1 MDKKIPQ
8 NNPEILS
15 KDSNS
20 IDSSPSSNS
29 NDASSASLPLKAQ
42 EEDSKEIQDSKSAKE
57 AKGSRREKI
66 SGDESSDFL
75 EEKARQNTTETIK
88 IKEREKKESSKN
100 PEEFKLTLGQTLAEA
115 FDSTLSLEVTK
126 EAQGFMVMEEGSE
139 KQVPR
144 NVLNEEMIE
153 STLSTN
159 DSSSPSSSLSDS
171 APLIQNPGLENE
183 DRDTKEH
190 SKESKKSKKMSSN
203 ARFGQIIKVLN
214 KYHALKNMTPQK
226 LRMILEDLGPTYVKF
241 GQIMSSRQDLLPP
254 AYTHELEN
262 LRSKVNPMPYEVV
275 REEIINAYGKAPE
288 EIFASFSKTP
298 LGSASMAQVH
308 EATTKDGQKVVVK
321 VQRPGLYEQMK
332 VDVDMMKKGAKL
344 LSKNKAISSLVDLPE
359 LINEFWTTSKEEMDF
374 RHEAA
379 NANRFGK
386 QMEGLN
392 YIKVPKILNEFTRP
406 NILVMED
413 IGGIQIDDY
422 PDLEKE
428 GYSREEIAMRLG
440 LNFLDQIIDYG
451 FFHADPHSGNLKI
464 DDGRIAW
471 IDFGMMGEITKS
483 EANSIGAILKALA
496 ARDVA
501 GIADG
506 VLEIGIPPAN
516 LDYIGFCNALENY
529 LNRYLSQ
536 SFDTLDLG
544 VLAEEAIEICHE
556 YKIKL
561 PKGIA
566 MLGRSLVTIQG
577 TLKDLNPQVN
587 MLSYISKEKTS
598 FDQIDWNQEIESSLR
613 QLYADYKA
621 LLNLPLRADR
631 ILGLLQKGQLRV
643 GISVSDLEQT
653 ILPSL
658 NQTIDRVV
666 VVILI
671 AALLVGSSIV
681 CTTNMKPTFL
691 DIPLLGFAGFFV
703 SFCLSLWLFYKMLF
717 RPKKGDQLF

>member
-1 MDKKIPQ
+1 MDKKTPQ
-8 NNPEILS
+8 TNPKSIQEE
-15 KDSNS
+15 KDLNSSDHSSNTSFTSNS
-20 IDSSPSSNS
+20 S
-29 NDASSASLPLKAQ
+29 Q
-42 EEDSKEIQDSKSAKE
+42 KEKSDPIPKE
-57 AKGSRREKI
+57 AKINSETKKTASEPSLDEITQEEIFVEEAEKRDI
-66 SGDESSDFL
+66 SKPTHF
-75 EEKARQNTTETIK
+75 K
-88 IKEREKKESSKN
+88 IELGKN
-100 PEEFKLTLGQTLAEA
+100 LANA
-115 FDSTLSLEVTK
+115 FDSTLDVEVTQ
-126 EAQGFMVMEEGSE
+126 EAQGYMVLEEGKVQKEDQEIVLEDLE
-139 KQVPR
+139 KEVP
-144 NVLNEEMIE
+144 V
-153 STLSTN
+153 SVQ
-159 DSSSPSSSLSDS
+159 DSSEGSIPFEKSSFLDPTSEQIKLEDKEKKTPSKTKTSSRRL
-171 APLIQNPGLENE
+171 N
-183 DRDTKEH
+183 
-190 SKESKKSKKMSSN
+190 
-203 ARFGQIIKVLN
+203 QIVKVLN
-214 KYHALKNMTPQK
+214 KYHALQGMTPQK

-254 AYTHELEN
+254 AYTHELEQ
-262 LRSKVNPMPYEVV
+262 LRSKVNPMPYDVV
-275 REEIINAYGKAPE
+275 RQEIIQTYGKTPE
-288 EIFASFSKTP
+288 ELFTSFSKTP

-308 EATTKDGQKVVVK
+308 EAVTKDGQKVVVK

-344 LSKNKAISSLVDLPE
+344 LSKSKTISSLVDLPS
-359 LINEFWTTSKEEMDF
+359 LVDEFWTTSQEEMDF

-392 YIKVPKILNEFTRP
+392 YIKVPKIRNEFTRP

-413 IGGIQIDDY
+413 IGGIPIDDY
-422 PDLEKE
+422 PGLEKE

-440 LNFLDQIIDYG
+440 LNFLDQIINYG
-451 FFHADPHSGNLKI
+451 FFHADPHSGNLKV

-471 IDFGMMGEITKS
+471 IDFGMMGEISKS
-483 EANSIGAILKALA
+483 EANSIGLILKSLA

-501 GIADG
+501 GIAEG
-506 VLEIGIPPAN
+506 VLEIGIPPTN
-516 LDYIGFCNALENY
+516 LDYVGFCNSLENY
-529 LNRYLSQ
+529 LNRYLGQ

-566 MLGRSLVTIQG
+566 MLARSLVTIQG

-643 GISVSDLEQT
+643 GISVADLEQT
-653 ILPSL
+653 ILPNL

>member
-8 NNPEILS
+8 TDPKSTNT

-20 IDSSPSSNS
+20 MESSSTPSSSFNEKKNAKES
-29 NDASSASLPLKAQ
+29 P
-42 EEDSKEIQDSKSAKE
+42 DSKKDATSSSSKDSITTSSDSDFEESEII
-57 AKGSRREKI
+57 EKI
-66 SGDESSDFL
+66 
-75 EEKARQNTTETIK
+75 KK
-88 IKEREKKESSKN
+88 EKKDVSKKT
-100 PEEFKLTLGQTLAEA
+100 EDFKLTFGQNVADA
-115 FDSTLSLEVTK
+115 FNSTLSLEVTK
-126 EAQGFMVMEEGSE
+126 DAQGFVVLEEGEEE
-139 KQVPR
+139 KEKP
-144 NVLNEEMIE
+144 EEKMIILE
-153 STLSTN
+153 EVSSN
-159 DSSSPSSSLSDS
+159 ASKSSSPFPAPTASSLSNSKNLPENSDIS
-171 APLIQNPGLENE
+171 QAPL
-183 DRDTKEH
+183 DDTGKERA
-190 SKESKKSKKMSSN
+190 SSKKSKKMSSN
-203 ARFGQIIKVLN
+203 ARFGQILKVLT
-214 KYHALKNMTPQK
+214 KYHALQSMTPQK

-254 AYTHELEN
+254 AYTHELEK
-262 LRSKVNPMPYEVV
+262 LRSKVNPMPYEMV
-275 REEIINAYGKAPE
+275 REEIIKAYGQAPE
-288 EIFASFSKTP
+288 DIFASFSKTP

-332 VDVDMMKKGAKL
+332 VDVDMMQKGAKL
-344 LSKNKAISSLVDLPE
+344 LSKNKTISSLVDLPE
-359 LINEFWTTSKEEMDF
+359 LIDEFWTTSKEEMDF

-392 YIKVPKILNEFTRP
+392 YIKVPKIFNEFTRP

-422 PDLEKE
+422 PHLDQE

-440 LNFLDQIIDYG
+440 LNFLDQIIEDG
-451 FFHADPHSGNLKI
+451 FFHADPHSGNLKV
-464 DDGRIAW
+464 DNGRIAW

-501 GIADG
+501 GLADG

-536 SFDTLDLG
+536 SFDDLDLG
-544 VLAEEAIEICHE
+544 VMAEEAIEICHE

-613 QLYADYKA
+613 QMYADYKA

>member
-8 NNPEILS
+8 TDPKSTNT

-20 IDSSPSSNS
+20 MESSSTPSSSFNEKKNAKES
-29 NDASSASLPLKAQ
+29 P
-42 EEDSKEIQDSKSAKE
+42 DSKKDATSSSSKDSIKTSSDSDFEESEII
-57 AKGSRREKI
+57 EKI
-66 SGDESSDFL
+66 
-75 EEKARQNTTETIK
+75 KK
-88 IKEREKKESSKN
+88 EKKDVSKKT
-100 PEEFKLTLGQTLAEA
+100 EDFKLTFGQNVADA
-115 FDSTLSLEVTK
+115 FNSTLSLEVTK
-126 EAQGFMVMEEGSE
+126 DAQGFVVLEEGEEE
-139 KQVPR
+139 KEKP
-144 NVLNEEMIE
+144 EEKMIILE
-153 STLSTN
+153 EVSSN
-159 DSSSPSSSLSDS
+159 ASKSSSPFPAPTASSLSNSKNLPENSDIS
-171 APLIQNPGLENE
+171 QAPL
-183 DRDTKEH
+183 DDTGKERA
-190 SKESKKSKKMSSN
+190 SSKKSKKMSSN
-203 ARFGQIIKVLN
+203 ARFGQILKVLT
-214 KYHALKNMTPQK
+214 KYHALQSMTPQK

-254 AYTHELEN
+254 AYTHELEK
-262 LRSKVNPMPYEVV
+262 LRSKVNPMPYEMV
-275 REEIINAYGKAPE
+275 REEIIKAYGQAPE
-288 EIFASFSKTP
+288 DIFASFSKTP

-332 VDVDMMKKGAKL
+332 VDVDMMQKGAKL
-344 LSKNKAISSLVDLPE
+344 LSKNKTISSLVDLPE
-359 LINEFWTTSKEEMDF
+359 LIDEFWTTSKEEMDF

-392 YIKVPKILNEFTRP
+392 YIKVPKIFNEFTRP

-422 PDLEKE
+422 PHLDQE

-440 LNFLDQIIDYG
+440 LNFLDQIIEDG
-451 FFHADPHSGNLKI
+451 FFHADPHSGNLKV
-464 DDGRIAW
+464 DNGRIAW

-501 GIADG
+501 GLADG

-536 SFDTLDLG
+536 SFDDLDLG
-544 VLAEEAIEICHE
+544 VMAEEAIEICHE

-613 QLYADYKA
+613 QMYADYKA

>member
-1 MDKKIPQ
+1 MDKKTPQ
-8 NNPEILS
+8 INPES
-15 KDSNS
+15 TNAKDSNS
-20 IDSSPSSNS
+20 MESSSTPSSSFNE
-29 NDASSASLPLKAQ
+29 K
-42 EEDSKEIQDSKSAKE
+42 KE
-57 AKGSRREKI
+57 AK
-66 SGDESSDFL
+66 ESPAPK
-75 EEKARQNTTETIK
+75 EEATSS
-88 IKEREKKESSKN
+88 SSKN
-100 PEEFKLTLGQTLAEA
+100 STKISSDSDFEESEIIKEIKDVSKKNEDFKLTFGQSVADA

-126 EAQGFMVMEEGSE
+126 EAQGFVVLEEGQE
-139 KQVPR
+139 KEK
-144 NVLNEEMIE
+144 LEEKAIILE
-153 STLSTN
+153 EETPSDVSVSK
-159 DSSSPSSSLSDS
+159 SSSPSPSPTPPSLSNSKDLQKNS
-171 APLIQNPGLENE
+171 NLSQVSLEPKG
-183 DRDTKEH
+183 KERT
-190 SKESKKSKKMSSN
+190 SSKKSKKMSSN
-203 ARFGQIIKVLN
+203 ARFGQIFKVLT
-214 KYHALKNMTPQK
+214 KYHALQSMTPQK

-254 AYTHELEN
+254 AYTHELEK
-262 LRSKVNPMPYEVV
+262 LRSKVNPMPYEMV
-275 REEIINAYGKAPE
+275 REEIIKAYGQAPE
-288 EIFASFSKTP
+288 EIFASFSTTP

-332 VDVDMMKKGAKL
+332 VDVDMMQKGAKL
-344 LSKNKAISSLVDLPE
+344 LSKNKTISSLVDLPE
-359 LINEFWTTSKEEMDF
+359 LIDEFWTTSKEEMDF

-379 NANRFGK
+379 NANRFRK
-386 QMEGLN
+386 QMESLN
-392 YIKVPKILNEFTRP
+392 YIKVPKIFNEFTRP

-422 PDLEKE
+422 PHLDQE

-440 LNFLDQIIDYG
+440 LNFLDQIIEDG
-451 FFHADPHSGNLKI
+451 FFHADPHSGNLKV
-464 DDGRIAW
+464 DNGRIAW

-483 EANSIGAILKALA
+483 EANSIGSILKSLA

-536 SFDTLDLG
+536 SFDDLDLG
-544 VLAEEAIEICHE
+544 VMAEEAIEICHE

-613 QLYADYKA
+613 QMYADYKA

>member
-1 MDKKIPQ
+1 MDKKTPQ
-8 NNPEILS
+8 TNPKSTPE
-15 KDSNS
+15 DSNS
-20 IDSSPSSNS
+20 FD
-29 NDASSASLPLKAQ
+29 
-42 EEDSKEIQDSKSAKE
+42 
-57 AKGSRREKI
+57 R
-66 SGDESSDFL
+66 SSDISSSSFQKPESDQQETNPFQKTENQTSEAL
-75 EEKARQNTTETIK
+75 YTNKTEEMFVE
-88 IKEREKKESSKN
+88 ESQKGVSKR
-100 PEEFKLTLGQTLAEA
+100 PKPFKLELSHNLANA
-115 FDSTLSLEVTK
+115 FDSTLDVEVTQEAKGYVILEEDSTSPKEDQESIILEEEKMETSSLENLSAAKSFTK
-126 EAQGFMVMEEGSE
+126 PLQEPEKIEER
-139 KQVPR
+139 K
-144 NVLNEEMIE
+144 EE
-153 STLSTN
+153 T
-159 DSSSPSSSLSDS
+159 P
-171 APLIQNPGLENE
+171 
-183 DRDTKEH
+183 
-190 SKESKKSKKMSSN
+190 SKKKKTSSG
-203 ARFGQIIKVLN
+203 RLGQILKVFN
-214 KYHALKNMTPQK
+214 KYHALQGMTPQK

-254 AYTHELEN
+254 AYTHELEK
-262 LRSKVNPMPYEVV
+262 LRSKVNPMPYELVCQ
-275 REEIINAYGKAPE
+275 EIVKTYGKTPE
-288 EIFASFSKTP
+288 ELFASFSKTP

-332 VDVDMMKKGAKL
+332 VDVDMMQKGAKI
-344 LSKNKAISSLVDLPE
+344 LSKNKAISSLMDLPE

-374 RHEAA
+374 RHEAN
-379 NANRFGK
+379 NANRFRK
-386 QMEGLN
+386 QMKGLN

-422 PDLEKE
+422 PALAKE

-440 LNFLDQIIDYG
+440 LNFLDQIIEDG
-451 FFHADPHSGNLKI
+451 FFHADPHSGNLKV
-464 DDGRIAW
+464 DEGQIAW
-471 IDFGMMGEITKS
+471 IDFGMMGEITKG
-483 EANSIGAILKALA
+483 EANSIGSILKALA

-516 LDYIGFCNALENY
+516 LDYVGFCNALENY

-536 SFDTLDLG
+536 SFDNLDLG
-544 VLAEEAIEICHE
+544 VMAEEAIEICHA

-613 QLYADYKA
+613 QMYADYKA

-631 ILGLLQKGQLRV
+631 ILGLLQKGQLRL

>member
-8 NNPEILS
+8 TNPES
-15 KDSNS
+15 TNAKDSNS
-20 IDSSPSSNS
+20 MESSSKFSSS
-29 NDASSASLPLKAQ
+29 HEKEDLKESSASKKGSTASSPKDSTKTSSNFDF
-42 EEDSKEIQDSKSAKE
+42 EEKETIEEIDEIQ
-57 AKGSRREKI
+57 
-66 SGDESSDFL
+66 
-75 EEKARQNTTETIK
+75 
-88 IKEREKKESSKN
+88 EKKDISKKT
-100 PEEFKLTLGQTLAEA
+100 EDFKLTFGQNVADA
-115 FDSTLSLEVTK
+115 FDSTFSLEMTK
-126 EAQGFMVMEEGSE
+126 NAQGFVVLEEGPEKE
-139 KQVPR
+139 KQ
-144 NVLNEEMIE
+144 EEKAILVKE
-153 STLSTN
+153 EVIPSSTSTS
-159 DSSSPSSSLSDS
+159 DSSLSTPSSPNDLS
-171 APLIQNPGLENE
+171 SLPNLKELQEPLE
-183 DRDTKEH
+183 DKDKEKTS
-190 SKESKKSKKMSSN
+190 SKNSKKMSSN
-203 ARFGQIIKVLN
+203 ARFGQILKVLN
-214 KYHALKNMTPQK
+214 KYHALKSMTPQK

-254 AYTHELEN
+254 AYTHELEK

-275 REEIINAYGKAPE
+275 REEIIKAYGHAPE
-288 EIFASFSKTP
+288 EIFTSFSKTP

-332 VDVDMMKKGAKL
+332 VDVDMMQKGAKL
-344 LSKNKAISSLVDLPE
+344 LSKNKTISSLMDLPA
-359 LINEFWTTSKEEMDF
+359 LIDEFWTTSKEEMDF

-386 QMEGLN
+386 QMENLN
-392 YIKVPKILNEFTRP
+392 YIKVPKIFNEFTRP

-422 PDLEKE
+422 PHLEQE

-440 LNFLDQIIDYG
+440 LNFLDQIIENG
-451 FFHADPHSGNLKI
+451 FFHADPHSGNLKV

-471 IDFGMMGEITKS
+471 IDFGMMGEITKG
-483 EANSIGAILKALA
+483 EANSIGSILKALA

-506 VLEIGIPPAN
+506 VLEIGIPPTN

-536 SFDTLDLG
+536 SFDNLDLG
-544 VLAEEAIEICHE
+544 VMAEEAIEICHE

-613 QLYADYKA
+613 QMYADYKA

>member
-1 MDKKIPQ
+1 MDKKTPQ
-8 NNPEILS
+8 TNPKSTQEE
-15 KDSNS
+15 KDLNSSDHSSNTSFTSNS
-20 IDSSPSSNS
+20 SRKEKSN
-29 NDASSASLPLKAQ
+29 P
-42 EEDSKEIQDSKSAKE
+42 IPKE
-57 AKGSRREKI
+57 AKINSETKKTSSTPSLDEITQEKI
-66 SGDESSDFL
+66 L
-75 EEKARQNTTETIK
+75 VEEGQKKAI
-88 IKEREKKESSKN
+88 SK
-100 PEEFKLTLGQTLAEA
+100 PTHFKLELGQNLANA
-115 FDSTLSLEVTK
+115 FDSTLDVEVTQ
-126 EAQGFMVMEEGSE
+126 EAKGYMALEEGKVQKEDQEIVVEDLEKEVPISAQASSE
-139 KQVPR
+139 ASSTFS
-144 NVLNEEMIE
+144 EESSFLEPMPE
-153 STLSTN
+153 PATLEEEKKT
-159 DSSSPSSSLSDS
+159 SSKRKTSS
-171 APLIQNPGLENE
+171 G
-183 DRDTKEH
+183 
-190 SKESKKSKKMSSN
+190 
-203 ARFGQIIKVLN
+203 RFSQIVKVLN
-214 KYHALKNMTPQK
+214 KYHALQGMTPQK

-254 AYTHELEN
+254 AYTHELEQ

-275 REEIINAYGKAPE
+275 RQEIIQTYGKTPE
-288 EIFASFSKTP
+288 ELFRSFSKTP

-308 EATTKDGQKVVVK
+308 EAITKDGQKVVVK

-344 LSKNKAISSLVDLPE
+344 LSKSKTISSLVDLPS
-359 LINEFWTTSKEEMDF
+359 LVDEFWTTSQEEMDF

-392 YIKVPKILNEFTRP
+392 YIKVPKIRNEFTRP

-422 PDLEKE
+422 PGLEKE

-451 FFHADPHSGNLKI
+451 FFHADPHSGNLKV

-471 IDFGMMGEITKS
+471 IDFGMMGEISKS
-483 EANSIGAILKALA
+483 EANSIGLILKSLA

-501 GIADG
+501 GIAEG
-506 VLEIGIPPAN
+506 VLEIGIPPTN
-516 LDYIGFCNALENY
+516 LDYVGFCNALENY

-566 MLGRSLVTIQG
+566 MLARSLVTIQG

-643 GISVSDLEQT
+643 GISVADLEQT

>member
-1 MDKKIPQ
+1 MDKKTPQ
-8 NNPEILS
+8 TDPKSTNT

-20 IDSSPSSNS
+20 MESSSTPSSSFNEKKNAKES
-29 NDASSASLPLKAQ
+29 P
-42 EEDSKEIQDSKSAKE
+42 DSKKDATSSSSKDSIKTSSDSDFEESEII
-57 AKGSRREKI
+57 EKI
-66 SGDESSDFL
+66 
-75 EEKARQNTTETIK
+75 KK
-88 IKEREKKESSKN
+88 EKKDVSKKT
-100 PEEFKLTLGQTLAEA
+100 EDFKLTFGQNVADA
-115 FDSTLSLEVTK
+115 FNSTLSLEVTK
-126 EAQGFMVMEEGSE
+126 DAQGFVVLEEGEEE
-139 KQVPR
+139 KEKP
-144 NVLNEEMIE
+144 EEKMIILE
-153 STLSTN
+153 EVSSN
-159 DSSSPSSSLSDS
+159 ASKSSSPFPAPTASSLSNSKNLPENSDIS
-171 APLIQNPGLENE
+171 QAPLDDMG
-183 DRDTKEH
+183 KERA
-190 SKESKKSKKMSSN
+190 SSKKSKKMSSN
-203 ARFGQIIKVLN
+203 ARFGQILKVLT
-214 KYHALKNMTPQK
+214 KYHALQSMTPQK

-254 AYTHELEN
+254 AYTHELEK
-262 LRSKVNPMPYEVV
+262 LRSKVNPMPYEMV
-275 REEIINAYGKAPE
+275 REEIIKAYGQAPE
-288 EIFASFSKTP
+288 DIFASFSKTP

-332 VDVDMMKKGAKL
+332 VDVDMMQKGAKL
-344 LSKNKAISSLVDLPE
+344 LSKNKTISSLVDLPE
-359 LINEFWTTSKEEMDF
+359 LIDEFWTTSKEEMDF

-392 YIKVPKILNEFTRP
+392 YIKVPKIFNEFTRP

-422 PDLEKE
+422 PHLDQE

-440 LNFLDQIIDYG
+440 LNFLDQIIEDG
-451 FFHADPHSGNLKI
+451 FFHADPHSGNLKV
-464 DDGRIAW
+464 DNGRIAW

-501 GIADG
+501 GLADG

-536 SFDTLDLG
+536 SFDDLDLG
-544 VLAEEAIEICHE
+544 VMAEEAIEICHE

-613 QLYADYKA
+613 QMYADYKA

>member
-8 NNPEILS
+8 TDPKSTNT

-20 IDSSPSSNS
+20 MESSSTPSSSFNEKKNAKES
-29 NDASSASLPLKAQ
+29 P
-42 EEDSKEIQDSKSAKE
+42 DSKKDATSSSSKDSITTSSDSDFEESEII
-57 AKGSRREKI
+57 EKI
-66 SGDESSDFL
+66 
-75 EEKARQNTTETIK
+75 KK
-88 IKEREKKESSKN
+88 EKKDVSKKT
-100 PEEFKLTLGQTLAEA
+100 EDFKLTFGQNVADA
-115 FDSTLSLEVTK
+115 FNSTLSLEVTK
-126 EAQGFMVMEEGSE
+126 DAQGFVVLEEGEEE
-139 KQVPR
+139 KEKP
-144 NVLNEEMIE
+144 EEKMIILE
-153 STLSTN
+153 EVSSN
-159 DSSSPSSSLSDS
+159 ASKSSSPFPAPTASSLSNSKNLPENSDIS
-171 APLIQNPGLENE
+171 QAPLDDMG
-183 DRDTKEH
+183 KERA
-190 SKESKKSKKMSSN
+190 SSKKSKKMSSN
-203 ARFGQIIKVLN
+203 ARFGQILKVLT
-214 KYHALKNMTPQK
+214 KYHALQSMTPQK

-254 AYTHELEN
+254 AYTHELEK
-262 LRSKVNPMPYEVV
+262 LRSKVNPMPYEMV
-275 REEIINAYGKAPE
+275 REEIIKAYGQAPE
-288 EIFASFSKTP
+288 DIFASFSKTP

-332 VDVDMMKKGAKL
+332 VDVDMMQKGAKL
-344 LSKNKAISSLVDLPE
+344 LSKNKTISSLVDLPE
-359 LINEFWTTSKEEMDF
+359 LIDEFWTTSKEEMDF

-392 YIKVPKILNEFTRP
+392 YIKVPKIFNEFTRP

-422 PDLEKE
+422 PHLDQE

-440 LNFLDQIIDYG
+440 LNFLDQIIEDG
-451 FFHADPHSGNLKI
+451 FFHADPHSGNLKV
-464 DDGRIAW
+464 DNGRIAW

-501 GIADG
+501 GLADG

-536 SFDTLDLG
+536 SFDDLDLG
-544 VLAEEAIEICHE
+544 VMAEEAIEICHE

-613 QLYADYKA
+613 QMYADYKA

>member
-1 MDKKIPQ
+1 MDKKTPQ
-8 NNPEILS
+8 TNPKSIQEE
-15 KDSNS
+15 KDLNSSDHSSNTSFTSNS
-20 IDSSPSSNS
+20 S
-29 NDASSASLPLKAQ
+29 Q
-42 EEDSKEIQDSKSAKE
+42 KEKSDPIPKE
-57 AKGSRREKI
+57 AKINSETKKTASEPSLDEITQEEIFVEEAEKRDI
-66 SGDESSDFL
+66 SKPTHF
-75 EEKARQNTTETIK
+75 K
-88 IKEREKKESSKN
+88 IELGKN
-100 PEEFKLTLGQTLAEA
+100 LANA
-115 FDSTLSLEVTK
+115 FDSTLDVEVTQ
-126 EAQGFMVMEEGSE
+126 EAQGYMVLEEGKVQKEDQEIVLEDLE
-139 KQVPR
+139 KEVP
-144 NVLNEEMIE
+144 V
-153 STLSTN
+153 SVQ
-159 DSSSPSSSLSDS
+159 DSSEDPTLFEKSSFLDPTSEQIKLEDKEKKTPSKTKTSSRRL
-171 APLIQNPGLENE
+171 N
-183 DRDTKEH
+183 
-190 SKESKKSKKMSSN
+190 
-203 ARFGQIIKVLN
+203 QIVKVLN
-214 KYHALKNMTPQK
+214 KYHALQGMTPQK

-254 AYTHELEN
+254 AYTHELEQ
-262 LRSKVNPMPYEVV
+262 LRSKVNPMPYDVV
-275 REEIINAYGKAPE
+275 RQEIIQTYGKTPE
-288 EIFASFSKTP
+288 ELFTSFSKTP

-308 EATTKDGQKVVVK
+308 EAVTKDGQKVVVK

-344 LSKNKAISSLVDLPE
+344 LSKSKTISSLVDLPS
-359 LINEFWTTSKEEMDF
+359 LVDEFWTTSQEEMDF

-392 YIKVPKILNEFTRP
+392 YIKVPKIRNEFTRP

-413 IGGIQIDDY
+413 IGGIPIDDY
-422 PDLEKE
+422 PGLEKE

-440 LNFLDQIIDYG
+440 LNFLDQIINYG
-451 FFHADPHSGNLKI
+451 FFHADPHSGNLKV

-471 IDFGMMGEITKS
+471 IDFGMMGEISKS
-483 EANSIGAILKALA
+483 EANSIGLILKSLA

-501 GIADG
+501 GIAEG
-506 VLEIGIPPAN
+506 VLEIGIPPTN
-516 LDYIGFCNALENY
+516 LDYVGFCNSLENY
-529 LNRYLSQ
+529 LNRYLGQ

-566 MLGRSLVTIQG
+566 MLARSLVTIQG

-643 GISVSDLEQT
+643 GISVADLEQT
-653 ILPSL
+653 ILPNL

>member
-8 NNPEILS
+8 TDPKSTNT

-20 IDSSPSSNS
+20 MESSSTPSSSFNEKKNAKES
-29 NDASSASLPLKAQ
+29 P
-42 EEDSKEIQDSKSAKE
+42 DSKKDATSSSSKDSITTSSDSDFEESEII
-57 AKGSRREKI
+57 EKI
-66 SGDESSDFL
+66 
-75 EEKARQNTTETIK
+75 KK
-88 IKEREKKESSKN
+88 EKKDVSKKT
-100 PEEFKLTLGQTLAEA
+100 EDFKLTFGQNVADA
-115 FDSTLSLEVTK
+115 FNSTLSLEVTK
-126 EAQGFMVMEEGSE
+126 DAQGFVVLEEGEE
-139 KQVPR
+139 KEKP
-144 NVLNEEMIE
+144 EEKTIILE
-153 STLSTN
+153 EVSSNTSK
-159 DSSSPSSSLSDS
+159 SSSPFPAPTASSLSNSKNLPENSDIS
-171 APLIQNPGLENE
+171 QAPLDDMG
-183 DRDTKEH
+183 KERA
-190 SKESKKSKKMSSN
+190 SSKKSKKMSSN
-203 ARFGQIIKVLN
+203 ARFGQILKVLT
-214 KYHALKNMTPQK
+214 KYHALQSMTPQK

-254 AYTHELEN
+254 AYTHELEK
-262 LRSKVNPMPYEVV
+262 LRSKVNPMPYEMV
-275 REEIINAYGKAPE
+275 REEIIKAYGQAPE
-288 EIFASFSKTP
+288 DIFASFSKTP

-332 VDVDMMKKGAKL
+332 VDVDMMQKGAKL
-344 LSKNKAISSLVDLPE
+344 LSKNKTISSLVDLPE
-359 LINEFWTTSKEEMDF
+359 LIDEFWTTSKEEMDF

-392 YIKVPKILNEFTRP
+392 YIKVPKIFNEFTRP

-422 PDLEKE
+422 PHLDQE

-440 LNFLDQIIDYG
+440 LNFLDQIIEDG
-451 FFHADPHSGNLKI
+451 FFHADPHSGNLKV
-464 DDGRIAW
+464 DNGRIAW

-501 GIADG
+501 GLADG

-536 SFDTLDLG
+536 SFDDLDLG
-544 VLAEEAIEICHE
+544 VMAEEAIEICHE

-613 QLYADYKA
+613 QMYADYKA

>member
-1 MDKKIPQ
+1 MDKKTPQ
-8 NNPEILS
+8 TNPES
-15 KDSNS
+15 THVKDSNS
-20 IDSSPSSNS
+20 MESSSPPSSSFNEKKDGKESSAPQEDAISSDSKNSFKTSSNS
-29 NDASSASLPLKAQ
+29 DF
-42 EEDSKEIQDSKSAKE
+42 EESETIEEIK
-57 AKGSRREKI
+57 
-66 SGDESSDFL
+66 
-75 EEKARQNTTETIK
+75 EEKK
-88 IKEREKKESSKN
+88 DVSKKNED
-100 PEEFKLTLGQTLAEA
+100 FKLTLGQNIADA
-115 FDSTLSLEVTK
+115 FDSTLSLEMTK
-126 EAQGFMVMEEGSE
+126 DAQGFVVLEEGLE
-139 KQVPR
+139 KETILEEEISS
-144 NVLNEEMIE
+144 NV
-153 STLSTN
+153 SASKSA
-159 DSSSPSSSLSDS
+159 SSFPSHTASSLSNSKDLQENS
-171 APLIQNPGLENE
+171 DISQAPL
-183 DRDTKEH
+183 DHKDKE
-190 SKESKKSKKMSSN
+190 STSSKKSKKMSSN
-203 ARFGQIIKVLN
+203 ARFGQILKVLT
-214 KYHALKNMTPQK
+214 KYHALQSMTPQK

-254 AYTHELEN
+254 AYTHELEK
-262 LRSKVNPMPYEVV
+262 LRSKVNPMPYEMV
-275 REEIINAYGKAPE
+275 REEIIKAYGQAPE

-332 VDVDMMKKGAKL
+332 VDVDMMQKGAKL
-344 LSKNKAISSLVDLPE
+344 LSKNKTISSLVDLPE
-359 LINEFWTTSKEEMDF
+359 LIDEFWTTSKEEMDF

-392 YIKVPKILNEFTRP
+392 YIKVPKIFNEFTRP

-422 PDLEKE
+422 PHLDQE

-440 LNFLDQIIDYG
+440 LNFLDQIIEDG
-451 FFHADPHSGNLKI
+451 FFHADPHSGNLKV

-483 EANSIGAILKALA
+483 EANSIGSILKALA
-496 ARDVA
+496 ARDVS

-506 VLEIGIPPAN
+506 VLEIGIPPTN

-536 SFDTLDLG
+536 SFDDLDLG
-544 VLAEEAIEICHE
+544 VMAEEAIEICHE

-613 QLYADYKA
+613 QMYADYKA

-681 CTTNMKPTFL
+681 CTTHMKPTFL